1 METYIWKIDYANRR
15 GECVFTA
22 KGILKAKSKEEAL
35 DILWDNKGNQYAY
48 NPKVELIDDDVNFI
62 EIL

>member
-15 GECVFTA
+15 GEYVFTA

-35 DILWDNKGNQYAY
+35 DILWTRKGNENAY
-48 NPKVELIDDDVNFI
+48 NPEVELVEDDEIFI
-62 EIL
+62 EI